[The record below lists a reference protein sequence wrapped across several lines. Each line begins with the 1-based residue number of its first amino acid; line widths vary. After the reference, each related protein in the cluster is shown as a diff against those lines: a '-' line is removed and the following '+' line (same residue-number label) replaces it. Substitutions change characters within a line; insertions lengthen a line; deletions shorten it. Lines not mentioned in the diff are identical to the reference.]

1 MVEICRRCAVLALMV
16 VVVVGGLGGGPAAR
30 AEDEGGVGEDIKV
43 GSFNILTYR
52 DKNNASPTS
61 WHEPDNRSKMIP
73 EIIKDNDWD
82 VVGLQEVGTAFAR
95 DDGSMTPSQIEDLR
109 DSANLSPY
117 DFAAT
122 DREGCNFSLWDAK
135 PKNWTQPIAYRR
147 DKFEPVAQGCFVM
160 SETPND
166 FSASSFGWPRNVASW
181 LRLRS
186 RATGEELYMFNAHVA
201 ANIGPMDGDGK
212 KVSQKVYR
220 NHQVDQAKALLSQIT
235 SINTEQLP
243 VILAG
248 DFNSTLKTTPVSAAK
263 TIVDSGMFVDAYSSA
278 ETVLADGGTWNGLA
292 EGDKHDKIDHIFV
305 GDEIAPT
312 VSSYAVVP
320 TMRKDADG
328 TLHFASDHNAVSA
341 QVVLRWPQPS
351 APDPQE
357 ANQGSAV
364 VAFSGAAG
372 GYARGLGAIS
382 LIGALAVV
390 AQILFVR
397 KSVKKG
403 RHQR

>member
-1 MVEICRRCAVLALMV
+1 MV
-16 VVVVGGLGGGPAAR
+16 VAIVAAGSLGWGPAAR

-95 DDGSMTPSQIEDLR
+95 DNGSMTPSQIEDLR
-109 DSANLSPY
+109 DSADLSAY

-201 ANIGPMDGDGK
+201 ANIGPMDGGGK

-278 ETVLADGGTWNGLA
+278 ETVLADGATWNGLVEDGKDA
-292 EGDKHDKIDHIFV
+292 KIDHIFV
-305 GDEIAPT
+305 GSEIEPT
-312 VSSYAVVP
+312 VASYAVVP

-341 QVVLRWPQPS
+341 QVVLRWVQPS
-351 APDPQE
+351 AADAQE
-357 ANQGSAV
+357 GGRGATAVESSRVGS
-364 VAFSGAAG
+364 
-372 GYARGLGAIS
+372 GYARVGLTAVS

-390 AQILFVR
+390 MQVFFVKKA
-397 KSVKKG
+397 KSKG
-403 RHQR
+403 RHKQ

>member
-1 MVEICRRCAVLALMV
+1 
-16 VVVVGGLGGGPAAR
+16 
-30 AEDEGGVGEDIKV
+30 
-43 GSFNILTYR
+43 
-52 DKNNASPTS
+52 
-61 WHEPDNRSKMIP
+61 
-73 EIIKDNDWD
+73 
-82 VVGLQEVGTAFAR
+82 
-95 DDGSMTPSQIEDLR
+95 
-109 DSANLSPY
+109 
-117 DFAAT
+117 
-122 DREGCNFSLWDAK
+122 
-135 PKNWTQPIAYRR
+135 
-147 DKFEPVAQGCFVM
+147 
-160 SETPND
+160 
-166 FSASSFGWPRNVASW
+166 
-181 LRLRS
+181 
-186 RATGEELYMFNAHVA
+186 MFNAHVA

-312 VSSYAVVP
+312 ISSYAVVP

-390 AQILFVR
+390 AQVLFVR